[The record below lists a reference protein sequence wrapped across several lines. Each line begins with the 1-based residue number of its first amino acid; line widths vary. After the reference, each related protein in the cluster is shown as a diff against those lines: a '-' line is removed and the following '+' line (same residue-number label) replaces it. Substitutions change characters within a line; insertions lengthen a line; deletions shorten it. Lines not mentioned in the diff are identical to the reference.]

1 MNPSLLH
8 LIDKELENGKSG
20 VLCTVVKSEG
30 STPRDLGACMWV
42 RSDGSTE
49 GTIGGG
55 PTEKIVTEKALKMIE
70 ERSGPQLHEAALR
83 EAESTGQSV
92 CGGDAVILLEPLGME
107 PEIVIFGAGHVG
119 LALAR
124 IATAAQFKTVIW
136 DEREEYANPQRIPWC
151 KTVSCP
157 LKEAFRE
164 GAISLDRSSYVVVM
178 TRGHSLDEDVVRN
191 LESRSMAYLG
201 VIGSR
206 KKIAAMRKHLEE
218 SGVSK
223 AFLDGLFQPIGLPI
237 EAETPEEIAVS
248 ILAEIIGIIRGAD
261 IATLRNPYRAVR
273 VKNLDQKA

>member
-8 LIDKELENGKSG
+8 LINKELENGKSG
-20 VLCTVVKSEG
+20 VLCTVVISEG

-55 PTEKIVTEKALKMIE
+55 PMEKIVTEKALKMIE
-70 ERSGPQLHEAALR
+70 ARSGPQLHEAVLR
-83 EAESTGQSV
+83 EAESAGQSV
-92 CGGDAVILLEPLGME
+92 CGGVTVILLEPLGME
-107 PEIVIFGAGHVG
+107 PEIVIFGAGHIG

-124 IATAAQFKTVIW
+124 IATAAQFKTVVW
-136 DEREEYANPQRIPWC
+136 DEREEYANSERIPWC

-157 LKEAFRE
+157 LGEAFSE
-164 GAISLDRSSYVVVM
+164 GAISLDRSSYVVVV
-178 TRGHSLDEDVVRN
+178 TRGHALDEEVVIN
-191 LESRSMAYLG
+191 LEGRSMAYLG

-206 KKIAAMRKHLEE
+206 KKIAAMREHLEE

-223 AFLDGLFQPIGLPI
+223 EFLDGLFQPIGLPI

-248 ILAEIIGIIRGAD
+248 ILAEIIAMIRGAD
-261 IATLRNPYRAVR
+261 ITTLRSPYGQY
-273 VKNLDQKA
+273 K

>member
-1 MNPSLLH
+1 
-8 LIDKELENGKSG
+8 
-20 VLCTVVKSEG
+20 
-30 STPRDLGACMWV
+30 
-42 RSDGSTE
+42 
-49 GTIGGG
+49 
-55 PTEKIVTEKALKMIE
+55 
-70 ERSGPQLHEAALR
+70 
-83 EAESTGQSV
+83 
-92 CGGDAVILLEPLGME
+92 
-107 PEIVIFGAGHVG
+107 
-119 LALAR
+119 
-124 IATAAQFKTVIW
+124 
-136 DEREEYANPQRIPWC
+136 
-151 KTVSCP
+151 VSCP

-191 LESRSMAYLG
+191 LEGRSMAYLG

-273 VKNLDQKA
+273 VKNP

>member
-1 MNPSLLH
+1 MNPGLLH
-8 LIDKELENGKSG
+8 LINKEIENGKSG
-20 VLCTVVKSEG
+20 VLCTVVNSEG

-70 ERSGPQLHEAALR
+70 ARSGPQLHEAVLR
-83 EAESTGQSV
+83 EAESAGQSV
-92 CGGDAVILLEPLGME
+92 CGGEAVILLEPLGLE

-136 DEREEYANPQRIPWC
+136 DEREEYANAERIPWC

-157 LKEAFRE
+157 LEEAFGE
-164 GAISLDRSSYVVVM
+164 GAISLDHSSYVIVM
-178 TRGHSLDEDVVRN
+178 TRGHSLDEDVVRH
-191 LESRSMAYLG
+191 LEGRPMAYLG

-206 KKIAAMRKHLEE
+206 KKIAAMREHLEE

-223 AFLDGLFQPIGLPI
+223 EFLDGLFQPIGLPI

-248 ILAEIIGIIRGAD
+248 ILAEIISMIRGAD
-261 IATLRNPYRAVR
+261 ISTLRTPYGPYE
-273 VKNLDQKA
+273 